1 MEALEK
7 MLIERECERLVMQY
21 CHYVDHDEGSKIADL
36 FTADAE
42 CKLTQVAMKGQDK
55 IRQIFQKREDN
66 KGRKSRHVCTNLL
79 IDVVSPEEAYGTVYI
94 ILYFH
99 DGEPERER
107 STTDCLQKL
116 GEYRDRF
123 VKTAEGWRFASR
135 EMVANFW
142 RPAE

>member
-7 MLIERECERLVMQY
+7 MLIERECERLVTQY
-21 CHYVDHDEGSKIADL
+21 CHFVDQDEASKIADL

-42 CKLTQVAMKGQDK
+42 CKLTQIAMTGQDN
-55 IRQIFQKREDN
+55 IRKAFQKREDN

-79 IDVVSPEEAYGTVYI
+79 IDVVSPTEAFGTVYI
-94 ILYFH
+94 ILYFQ
-99 DGEPERER
+99 DGEPGRER

-123 VKTAEGWRFASR
+123 VKTPAGWRFARR
-135 EMVANFW
+135 EMVAHFW
-142 RPAE
+142 RPAD